1 MASARDQ
8 LEFELAKMEAERDEI
23 RRDCLATMQT
33 FVIRLIALDEE
44 IVSLEDDL
52 RETPNGAESE

>member
-8 LEFELAKMEAERDEI
+8 LEFELAKMEAERDEV

-33 FVIRLIALDEE
+33 FVTRLMALSQD
-44 IVSLEDDL
+44 IISLEDEL